1 MFARAI
7 DRVRYHFD
15 MQEENRRYHLRS
27 GSGKLYLSSSSVL
40 VSDGESF
47 YDIPLDKVDD
57 IERYDGDEPGIVFN
71 LDGLKIFIRG
81 ESSVN
86 LKALRHFLLPFIC

>member
-1 MFARAI
+1 MFARAV

-15 MQEENRRYHLRS
+15 MQEENRRYNLRS
-27 GSGKLYLSSSSVL
+27 GKGKLYLSDSSVL

-47 YDIPLDKVDD
+47 YDIPLDQVDD
-57 IERYDGDEPGIVFN
+57 IERFDGDEPGLVFN

-81 ESSVN
+81 ENSVS
-86 LKALRHFLLPFIC
+86 LRALRHFLLPFIC